1 MYSGVLYA
9 KRIDT
14 LAVGGITFIISIIKK
29 KLTYQIWVRYWLAI
43 GISRLRS
50 NLPGLLGALFALALY
65 ASLLTIGLPQGFAR
79 LAMFTFDGLLLLAP
93 VIYLVYRLPGA
104 VGKYGSLSVT
114 LVLFA
119 LPLLG
124 YWNNWGNGAFWAV
137 IGGLVPY
144 TDAMGYYLDAQRLL
158 EGDLFS
164 VVSGRRP
171 LFPGLFATLMGLTHQ
186 NLQVTLAILV
196 LIVAVCCF
204 LLAREIRRTHGTV
217 AGVLVIFMLFL
228 FYRVYSGTVMTEH
241 LGIAFGSLGLAVMWR
256 GTEEKQI
263 YTVFFGILL
272 LTLALCARAGAFLV
286 LPATIFWGAW
296 VFRHKARHFLRFLV
310 GGCSAIILGFLL
322 NFAVNQFVS
331 SADGA
336 AFSNFSHTL
345 YGIASGGQGWYQ
357 VFRDHPE
364 LNSISD
370 PELSQEI
377 YRLAFELTHENPGL
391 FVRGILNGWRD
402 YLNPVSPT
410 IGAFSFVDGGGGTK
424 LFVAFNEGKQGYL
437 KARLFLYVLSLLG
450 LLYCYRHWHEMQNS
464 MVLFAFLGI
473 WVSVPLVP
481 PRDAPWMRAYAAT
494 IPFSAVLVATGAV
507 QVIKCLPTRIKQW
520 LAGPTPNGKVSS
532 KPLIYFSIALT
543 AFTIFGPIVTRIVN
557 KPPRFAEIPCPPGLE
572 TKYIR
577 INSKSM
583 ITMVDDDS
591 MLQRRFHK
599 SLNQFRNEL
608 EMVVRLLTPNFADEL
623 AALNG
628 STIIM
633 PGLDL
638 SNSSRGGVYLVADR
652 SIIPEAGIAQVC
664 GKTGANMLF
673 YADSIKPV
681 SVAND

>member
-1 MYSGVLYA
+1 M
-9 KRIDT
+9 
-14 LAVGGITFIISIIKK
+14 ITIKIS
-29 KLTYQIWVRYWLAI
+29 LRCWLSA

-79 LAMFTFDGLLLLAP
+79 LAGFTFDGLLLLAP

-124 YWNNWGNGAFWAV
+124 YWDNWGNGMFWAV
-137 IGGLVPY
+137 TGGLVPY
-144 TDAMGYYLDAQRLL
+144 TDAMLYYLDAQRLL

-164 VVSGRRP
+164 AVSGRRP
-171 LFPGLFATLMGLTHQ
+171 LFPGLFATLMGLTRQ

-196 LIVAVCCF
+196 LIVAVSCF
-204 LLAREIRRTHGTV
+204 LLAREVRRTHGTV
-217 AGVLVIFMLFL
+217 AGVIVIFMLFL
-228 FYRVYSGTVMTEH
+228 FYRGYSGTVMTEH
-241 LGIAFGSLGLAVMWR
+241 LGIALGSLGLAVMWR
-256 GTEEKQI
+256 GTEKKQI
-263 YTVFFGILL
+263 YTVSFGILL
-272 LTLALCARAGAFLV
+272 LTLALCARAGAFFV
-286 LPATIFWGAW
+286 LPAIIFWGAW
-296 VFRHKARHFLRFLV
+296 VFRYKARHFLRFLA

-331 SADGA
+331 IADGA

-345 YGIASGGQGWYQ
+345 YGIASGGQDWSQ
-357 VFRDHPE
+357 VYRDHPE
-364 LNSISD
+364 FKFISGS
-370 PELSQEI
+370 ELSQKV
-377 YRLAFELTHENPGL
+377 YRLAFESAHKNPGL
-391 FVRGILNGWRD
+391 FLRGILNGWGE
-402 YLNPVSPT
+402 YLNLGSPWF
-410 IGAFSFVDGGGGTK
+410 GAFSFVDGGGGTK
-424 LFVAFNEGKQGYL
+424 LYVAFAEGKQGYL
-437 KARLFLYVLSLLG
+437 KSRLFLYALSLLG
-450 LLYCYRHWHEMQNS
+450 LVYCYSRRHDWQNS
-464 MVLFAFLGI
+464 LVLVALLGI
-473 WVSVPLVP
+473 WASVPLVP

-507 QVIKCLPTRIKQW
+507 QVINWLPIRIKQW
-520 LAGPTPNGKVSS
+520 LAAPTPNGKVSS
-532 KPLIYFSIALT
+532 KPLIYFSVALT
-543 AFTIFGPIVTRIVN
+543 TFTILGPVCTRIVN

-577 INSKSM
+577 INTKSM
-583 ITMVDDDS
+583 ITMVDDGS
-591 MLQRRFHK
+591 TRQRRFHK
-599 SLNQFRNEL
+599 SLNQFRHEL
-608 EMVVRLLTPNFADEL
+608 KMVVRLITPNFAEEL

-638 SNSSRGGVYLVADR
+638 SNITRGGVYLVADR
-652 SIIPEAGIAQVC
+652 SIIPEAGIVQVC

-681 SVAND
+681 SVADD